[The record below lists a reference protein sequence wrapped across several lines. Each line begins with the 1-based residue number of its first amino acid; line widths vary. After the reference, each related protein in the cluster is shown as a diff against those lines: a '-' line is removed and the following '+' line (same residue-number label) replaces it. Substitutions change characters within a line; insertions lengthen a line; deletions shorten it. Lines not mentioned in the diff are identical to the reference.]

1 MIHQLCGCKPF
12 GAKRTV
18 INGTIRITG
27 DLGNFTVLGIDQ
39 NSAAAMTH
47 STVAFDNL
55 IKPVGFHL
63 FFNI

>member
-27 DLGNFTVLGIDQ
+27 DLGNFAVFCIYQDT
-39 NSAAAMTH
+39 AAAMTH
-47 STVAFDNL
+47 STMAFDN
-55 IKPVGFHL
+55 PVKSVSLDFL
-63 FFNI
+63 FDV